1 MYISS
6 LWVKDN
12 SLPITIAW
20 YDDEE
25 TILLETFNGV
35 WDLHDYMQLVDEA
48 ALLLKQKDHIV
59 HVIADFTATKLVPH
73 QVLTGARYAERK
85 LPANQGVVV
94 FVQPGGII
102 GTFIKIT
109 KQMGFKATTQL
120 YIAETVDSA
129 LEIIRANSASLRTQA
144 PS

>member
-1 MYISS
+1 MS
-6 LWVKDN
+6 
-12 SLPITIAW
+12 ITIEW
-20 YDDEE
+20 YDDQE
-25 TILLETFNGV
+25 TILLETFSGS
-35 WDLHDYMQLVDEA
+35 WGLPDYMQLVDDA
-48 ALLLKQKDHIV
+48 ALLLKQKEHIV
-59 HVIADFTATKLVPH
+59 HIIADFTATKSVPH

-120 YIAETVDSA
+120 FIAEHVDSA
-129 LEIIRANSASLRTQA
+129 VSLIRDMHKSKQDQTH
-144 PS
+144 

>member
-1 MYISS
+1 MS
-6 LWVKDN
+6 
-12 SLPITIAW
+12 ITIEW
-20 YDDEE
+20 YDDQE
-25 TILLETFNGV
+25 TILLETFSGS
-35 WDLHDYMQLVDEA
+35 WGLPDYMQLVDDA
-48 ALLLKQKDHIV
+48 ALLLKQKEHIV
-59 HVIADFTATKLVPH
+59 HIIADFTATKSVPH

-120 YIAETVDSA
+120 YIADTVNEAVD
-129 LEIIRANSASLRTQA
+129 LIREQNPAPHKQTQF
-144 PS
+144 